1 MMTIRDF
8 QLPDAQAVAEIYN
21 QHTMSYTATMDAVIR
36 TTEDIEGW
44 YHKFGER
51 ELMKV
56 GEVDG
61 EIVGWGVI
69 KKYSDRVGYRTSC
82 ETAVYFKNSAT
93 GKGYGTQMKKVLIEV
108 CKELK
113 YRHLVAKIW
122 AANTASIE
130 YNRKQGYE
138 IVGTQK
144 EVGYLNGKWID
155 VTIMQLVLRDVPPV
169 DDKF

>member
-8 QLPDAQAVAEIYN
+8 QLSDAQIVAEIYN
-21 QHTMSYTATMDAVIR
+21 EHTMSYTATMDAMIR

-51 ELMKV
+51 ELLIV

-61 EIVGWGVI
+61 EIVGWGII
-69 KKYSDRVGYRTSC
+69 KRYSDRVGYRTSC
-82 ETAVYFKNSAT
+82 ETAVYFKSSAT
-93 GKGYGTQMKKVLIEV
+93 GKGYGTQMKKKLIEL

-113 YRHLVAKIW
+113 YHHLVAKIW
-122 AANTASIE
+122 TSNAASIE

-138 IVGTQK
+138 IVGIQK
-144 EVGYLNGKWID
+144 EVGYLNGKWVD
-155 VTIMQLVLRDVPPV
+155 VTIMQLILKDVPPV
-169 DDKF
+169 DDNY

>member
-8 QLPDAQAVAEIYN
+8 QLSDAQAVAEIYN
-21 QHTMSYTATMDAVIR
+21 QHTMAYTATMDAVIR
-36 TTEDIEGW
+36 TAADIEGW

-51 ELMKV
+51 ELLKV

-61 EIVGWGVI
+61 EIVGWGII
-69 KKYSDRVGYRTSC
+69 KKYSDRVGYRTTC

-93 GKGYGTQMKKVLIEV
+93 GKGYGTQMKKLLIEV
-108 CKELK
+108 CKEFK
-113 YRHLVAKIW
+113 YHHLVAKIW
-122 AANTASIE
+122 ASNTASIE

-155 VTIMQLVLRDVPPV
+155 VTIMQLILKDVPPV